1 MKPCYKFRKVT
12 IEEQFAKNEEEF
24 NEIKEAY
31 AKFKALKV
39 NILEV
44 VFGNAEQ
51 ARIDLGMEI
60 IDLQV
65 CCETM
70 LLQLGF
76 DKQGRKKLRKLVFDK
91 NNKRGYYDKV

>member
-12 IEEQFAKNEEEF
+12 IEEQFKKNEEEF
-24 NEIKEAY
+24 NEIKEAHKTY
-31 AKFKALKV
+31 ELFKR
-39 NILEV
+39 NILA
-44 VFGNAEQ
+44 VFFCDVEQ

-60 IDLQV
+60 VDLQV

-76 DKQGRKKLRKLVFDK
+76 DKKDRKELRKLVFDK
-91 NNKRGYYDKV
+91 NNKRGYYDKI